1 MYNRN
6 TIIVDFNSYVIIHYF
21 YFSEEFSASYDR
33 INLQVSTKENV
44 AYSRMDS
51 ELEDNPLYG
60 GEGVGVVAIQGDGA
74 AISAISPHHE
84 YDRTFQPPQTPANG
98 ELS

>member
-1 MYNRN
+1 M
-6 TIIVDFNSYVIIHYF
+6 VIILLVI
-21 YFSEEFSASYDR
+21 YFSEEFSASYGR
-33 INLQVSTKENV
+33 VSIRENV

-60 GEGVGVVAIQGDGA
+60 GGEGVMNVQGGEG

-84 YDRTFQPPQTPANG
+84 YDRTFQPPANG
-98 ELS
+98 ELSWRKVGPIK